1 MSSTIPS
8 KKIVLTLVLI
18 LALSLIVSCTDP
30 GSSATNTPMPPPTVE
45 PTPSTGRGVGDTL
58 RMLFWQA
65 PTTLNPHLTANQ
77 RDWNASRIVYEPL
90 ASYDKDGNLIPFLAA
105 EIPSLEN
112 GGLAEDGRS
121 VTWRLREDV
130 FWSDGEPF
138 TADDVFYTYE
148 YVTSPAIG
156 AATASNYSAISSV
169 DVVNDYTI
177 RLNFSEPNSAWDL
190 PFVGVQGMI
199 IPRHIFENSA
209 SAYSCEASNSQTV
222 VGTGPYRLVTC
233 NPEEVLFLGNELVQT
248 IRIIYEPN
256 PFFREP
262 DKPYFSRVELLGGGT
277 VNEAA
282 RRVLQVGDIDF
293 AWNLQIEGE
302 TLAQFELDGQGRV
315 VTNFGSRVERL
326 QLNRTDP
333 NRRTPTGERS
343 SLQFPHPFLTD
354 PLVLEALTYAIDRE
368 RIAAL
373 YGPTG
378 TTATNI
384 LVSPANLAS
393 PNTTF
398 TFDLGQAA
406 ALLDESGW
414 VDSDGDGIRDK
425 DGVDMSVVI
434 QTTVNPL
441 RQQTQEIIKENLEMI
456 GFEVIIKIIDGAA
469 FGNRSPENT
478 NSAYHFYADLQML
491 FFGNRSPDPASYM
504 DQWTCDQIPQQE
516 NDWAGLNVERWCN
529 PTYDELLA
537 QASAE
542 LDPETRAQI
551 FIEMND
557 MLVNEVVMIP
567 LVHLGIAG
575 GVANDLQGVDL
586 TPWDVDVWN
595 IKEWRR
601 DPS

>member
-1 MSSTIPS
+1 
-8 KKIVLTLVLI
+8 
-18 LALSLIVSCTDP
+18 
-30 GSSATNTPMPPPTVE
+30 
-45 PTPSTGRGVGDTL
+45 VGDTL
-58 RMLFWQA
+58 RLLFWQA
-65 PTTLNPHLTANQ
+65 PTTLNPHLTSNQ

-105 EIPSLEN
+105 EIPTLEN

-121 VTWRLREDV
+121 VTWRLKEDI

-138 TADDVFYTYE
+138 TADDVLFTYE
-148 YVTSPAIG
+148 YVSDPDTG
-156 AATASNYSAISSV
+156 AATASTFTAITSI
-169 DVVNDYTI
+169 DVVNDYTV
-177 RLNFSEPNSAWDL
+177 RLNFSESNPAWAL
-190 PFVGVQGMI
+190 PFVGVQGLI
-199 IPRHIFENSA
+199 IPRHIFEAATGTLS
-209 SAYSCEASNSQTV
+209 YPCEASNGQTV

-256 PFFREP
+256 PYFREP
-262 DKPYFSRVELLGGGT
+262 DNPYFGRLELLGGGT

-293 AWNLQIEGE
+293 AWNLQLDGE
-302 TLAQFELDGQGRV
+302 TLADYEMGGQGQV

-333 NRRTPTGERS
+333 NRPTSTGERS
-343 SLQFPHPFLTD
+343 SLQFDHPFLTD

-378 TTATNI
+378 ATTSNI

-393 PNTTF
+393 PNTSY

-425 DGVDMSVVI
+425 DGVEMSVVI
-434 QTTVNPL
+434 QTTVTPL
-441 RQQTQEIIKENLEMI
+441 RQATQEIVKENLESI

-469 FGNRSPENT
+469 FGNRAPENT

-491 FFGNRSPDPASYM
+491 FFGNRGPDPASYM
-504 DQWTCDQIPQQE
+504 VQWTCVQIPQEE
-516 NDWAGLNVERWCN
+516 NGWAGLNIERWCS
-529 PTYDELLA
+529 PEYDALLA
-537 QASAE
+537 QATAE
-542 LDPETRAQI
+542 IDPDTRAEI
-551 FIEMND
+551 FIRLND

-567 LVHLGIAG
+567 LVHLGVAG
-575 GVANDLQGVDL
+575 GVANDLLGVDL

-595 IKEWRR
+595 IKDWRR
-601 DPS
+601 ETS

>member
-1 MSSTIPS
+1 
-8 KKIVLTLVLI
+8 
-18 LALSLIVSCTDP
+18 
-30 GSSATNTPMPPPTVE
+30 
-45 PTPSTGRGVGDTL
+45 
-58 RMLFWQA
+58 MLFWQA
-65 PTTLNPHLTANQ
+65 PTTLNPHLTSNQ

-90 ASYDKDGNLIPFLAA
+90 ASHDKDGNLIPFLAA

-138 TADDVFYTYE
+138 TAADVLYTYE

-156 AATASNYSAISSV
+156 AATASTYSAISSV
-169 DVVNDYTI
+169 DVINDYTI

-199 IPRHIFENSA
+199 IPRHIFENTTGSHP
-209 SAYSCEASNSQTV
+209 CEASNSQTI

-256 PFFREP
+256 PFFRDP

-302 TLAQFELDGQGRV
+302 TLAELEMGGQGRV

-333 NRRTPTGERS
+333 NRRTTTGERS

-393 PNTTF
+393 PDTSF
-398 TFDLGQAA
+398 TFDLEQAA

-414 VDSDGDGIRDK
+414 IDSDGDGIRDQ
-425 DGVDMSVVI
+425 DGVEMSVVI

-441 RQQTQEIIKENLEMI
+441 RQQTQEIIKENLETV

-504 DQWTCDQIPQQE
+504 DQWTCEQIPQEE
-516 NDWAGLNVERWCN
+516 NDWAGLNIERWCN
-529 PTYDELLA
+529 PTYAELLA

-542 LDPETRAQI
+542 IDPEARAQI

-575 GVANDLQGVDL
+575 GVANDLLGVDL

-595 IKEWRR
+595 IKDWRR